1 MDVEDVLKQQE
12 EEEEVELNEKNEKY
26 ALPAHLKH
34 KSIAIRP
41 LSLGNWMFVVV
52 ADFTSSKPAPPLPPP
67 PPPAAPAQKTGRR
80 LTIQIPSSPVTETQF
95 KLPAALPAAYDC
107 SNRRHQSLQFTPT
120 SPVFSFHQEEES
132 VSDDDEE
139 DGWKEKEAVQRSG
152 VRARAGQQGKHGI
165 RSRGQAI
172 TFSSINIETP
182 S

>member
-1 MDVEDVLKQQE
+1 M
-12 EEEEVELNEKNEKY
+12 
-26 ALPAHLKH
+26 PAHLKH
-34 KSIAIRP
+34 KRIAIRP
-41 LSLGNWMFVVV
+41 LSLQVGNWMFNVI
-52 ADFTSSKPAPPLPPP
+52 ADLTSTKLAAPSLPPPLPV
-67 PPPAAPAQKTGRR
+67 APAPAPKAGRR
-80 LTIQIPSSPVTETQF
+80 LTIQIPSLPVTESQF

-165 RSRGQAI
+165 RSRGQAM